1 MCLGNMK
8 AMEFRTLQHFIA
20 VAEALSFSAAAAR
33 LGVSQSAVSRQVQ
46 LLEQE
51 LRVRLFDR
59 VGRKVFLTPAGR
71 DLLERGYEVQ
81 KGLHSLASRAGELAA
96 GSSGTLR
103 IGATPQTLE
112 SLLAR
117 ILPGFMRKHPEM
129 RIELVEDGS
138 GNLVRALEGGRID
151 LAVGALDRDEGLES
165 RRLFPL
171 ITLVALPHKHRLS
184 KHKVVEVEELVGE
197 PLLLLREGFM
207 TRRLFDGACQVAHFT
222 PRVVLES
229 GSPHCLLALV
239 DSGLGVAVIPS
250 TVRFPREH
258 ARVVPLAQHGRV
270 LGLWMQALWD
280 PRRYTSAAVH
290 NFIAALGNETRTDY
304 PGKAFGAGHLLAR
317 RRTERRAKAA

>member
-1 MCLGNMK
+1 MSRV
-8 AMEFRTLQHFIA
+8 EFRALQCFIA
-20 VAEALSFSAAAAR
+20 VAEALSFSSAAAR
-33 LGVSQSAVSRQVQ
+33 LGISQSAVSRQVQ

-117 ILPGFMRKHPEM
+117 ILPGFMKKHPEM

-151 LAVGALDRDEGLES
+151 VAVGALDRDEGLES

-171 ITLVALPHKHRLS
+171 ITLVALPRKHRLS
-184 KHKVVEVEELVGE
+184 KQKVVEIEELAGE

-207 TRRLFDGACQVAHFT
+207 TRRLFDGACQVAHLT

-239 DSGLGVAVIPS
+239 DSGLGVAIIPS
-250 TVRFPREH
+250 TVRFSRGHP
-258 ARVVPLAQHGRV
+258 RVVPLAQNGRL
-270 LGLWMQALWD
+270 LGLWMQAVWD

-290 NFIAALGNETRTDY
+290 NFVAALARETESHY
-304 PGKAFGAGHLLAR
+304 PGKAFGAGQLVSERAG
-317 RRTERRAKAA
+317 RRAAV